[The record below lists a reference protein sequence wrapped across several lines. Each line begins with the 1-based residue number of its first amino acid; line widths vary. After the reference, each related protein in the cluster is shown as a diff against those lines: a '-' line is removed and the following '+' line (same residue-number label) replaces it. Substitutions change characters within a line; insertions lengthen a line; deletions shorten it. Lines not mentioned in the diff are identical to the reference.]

1 MKNFV
6 APGNTITVTAP
17 ANVVSGQVVVAGSVV
32 GVAAYDA
39 LSGVSVELSVE
50 GVFNLAKETA
60 DLLTAGM
67 VAKLDA
73 SGLVAVAG
81 TNKIGWIVGN
91 AAAGTTSVPVKLC
104 PGIAG

>member
-1 MKNFV
+1 M
-6 APGNTITVTAP
+6 TAP

-73 SGLVAVAG
+73 SNLVAVAG
-81 TNKIGWIVGN
+81 TNKIGWVV
-91 AAAGTTSVPVKLC
+91 AAAGAGTTTVAVRLC

>member
-6 APGNTITVTAP
+6 QPGGTLTVTAP
-17 ANVVSGQVVVAGSVV
+17 ANVVSGEIVVAGAVV

-39 LSGVSVELSVE
+39 LSGAPVEVSVE
-50 GVFNLAKETA
+50 GVFSLAKEPA
-60 DLLTAGM
+60 DLLTHGM

-73 SGLVAVAG
+73 SNLVAVAG
-81 TNKIGWIVGN
+81 TAKIGWVVTDAG
-91 AAAGTTSVPVKLC
+91 AGTTVVNVKLC